1 MPNLS
6 PRWVQLLVHEQ
17 IPSACSSGDWLRI
30 SARQGENTRLL
41 LRNVSLLQ
49 DGQHLPCA
57 AAVAA
62 RRCSCVVLA
71 PTSPSLSAWETL
83 IPLVVSSHVLLD
95 IKTFPVKNHFRL
107 LLYWLMQLL
116 TNKICMDCV
125 LMASFACFNRFS
137 LLWLSFLILFSS
149 FQLAE
154 DKHSGWVASYRVS
167 ALPGRRWR
175 TPITTVKCCMAI
187 QTQLFSPF
195 GDEHVSIE
203 QRVRSEGV
211 HRNLLTCGWLPS
223 SLRIP
228 TARLQ
233 SSWCYCQEIC
243 KQKGTLPL
251 SWSIRL
257 IVQKATQIDPCYL
270 AIKGAICYMYR
281 HSALLTKITSVYI
294 FLNHSIYCV
303 GSQSIRTLS
312 YRIVT

>member
-1 MPNLS
+1 MGRGAVRAGDASSAGNNACTPTLGTHCNLGLS
-6 PRWVQLLVHEQ
+6 KGRRRGAEQRGRGVERWWGHHSV
-17 IPSACSSGDWLRI
+17 I
-30 SARQGENTRLL
+30 SLPCHRARTISVP
-41 LRNVSLLQ
+41 VSLLQ

-233 SSWCYCQEIC
+233 SS
-243 KQKGTLPL
+243 
-251 SWSIRL
+251 
-257 IVQKATQIDPCYL
+257 
-270 AIKGAICYMYR
+270 
-281 HSALLTKITSVYI
+281 
-294 FLNHSIYCV
+294 
-303 GSQSIRTLS
+303 
-312 YRIVT
+312 